1 MTGATEAILFT
12 EATVATEATKFAEVT
27 EASEATEVT
36 EVTEAT
42 KAYLLSNVVLKKN
55 LLHLAGDH
63 VGVQLTGQCRHLVE
77 TRRNYQQSD

>member
-27 EASEATEVT
+27 EASEATE
-36 EVTEAT
+36 
-42 KAYLLSNVVLKKN
+42 AYLLSNVVLKKN

-63 VGVQLTGQCRHLVE
+63 VGVQLTGQCCHLVE
-77 TRRNYQQSD
+77 TRRNYQ

>member
-12 EATVATEATKFAEVT
+12 EATVATEVTEATVFT
-27 EASEATEVT
+27 EASEATEAA
-36 EVTEAT
+36 EAAE
-42 KAYLLSNVVLKKN
+42 AYLLSNVVLKKN

-63 VGVQLTGQCRHLVE
+63 VGVQLTGQCCHLVE